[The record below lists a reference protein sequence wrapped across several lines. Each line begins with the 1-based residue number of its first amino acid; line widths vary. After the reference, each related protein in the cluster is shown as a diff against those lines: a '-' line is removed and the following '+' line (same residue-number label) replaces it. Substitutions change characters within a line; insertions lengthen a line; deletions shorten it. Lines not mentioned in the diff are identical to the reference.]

1 MHEALP
7 ASAFDAES
15 IESIRTVDEVWL
27 LGQPP
32 LSDYLDFVRH
42 WVIGGATA
50 DRAALTDEWRAANDY
65 YHELEQA
72 EAGIADRVGCRELD
86 PELAAMAAEVMVDA
100 RYRQAFDTVP
110 SSFGMVEL
118 DQLVI
123 FQPHVTSQHV
133 EALKAQ
139 LGPAPDPAALFRFC
153 FPLGRSEPPVR
164 IRQAGSRRYLFSS
177 RSADFRFHEGLV
189 LRPEQVHDY
198 DTFGSVGG
206 ILGLVVGFG
215 PNFLSAVRS
224 DNRLILHNG
233 YHRAYALRELG
244 ITHAPCVI
252 ETVTRRDELDVVAK
266 DDVCQKPA
274 FYLKAARPPL
284 LKDFFDPKIR
294 KVLRIERSVRVVEV
308 SYEVREFEL
317 PE

>member
-1 MHEALP
+1 
-7 ASAFDAES
+7 
-15 IESIRTVDEVWL
+15 
-27 LGQPP
+27 
-32 LSDYLDFVRH
+32 
-42 WVIGGATA
+42 
-50 DRAALTDEWRAANDY
+50 
-65 YHELEQA
+65 
-72 EAGIADRVGCRELD
+72 
-86 PELAAMAAEVMVDA
+86 
-100 RYRQAFDTVP
+100 
-110 SSFGMVEL
+110 
-118 DQLVI
+118 
-123 FQPHVTSQHV
+123 VTSQHV

-139 LGPAPDPAALFRFC
+139 LGLAPDPKAVFRFC

-177 RSADFRFHEGLV
+177 GSADFRFHEGV
-189 LRPEQVHDY
+189 ILRPEQVRDY
-198 DTFGSVGG
+198 NTFGSIGG

-244 ITHAPCVI
+244 ITHAPCII

-266 DDVCQKPA
+266 DDICENPA

-284 LKDFFDPKIR
+284 LKDFFDAKIR
-294 KVLRIERSVRVVEV
+294 KVLRIEKSVRVVEV

>member
-1 MHEALP
+1 MHEVLP
-7 ASAFDAES
+7 ATAFDAENM
-15 IESIRTVDEVWL
+15 EGIRTVDEVWL

-32 LSDYLDFVRH
+32 LSDYLDFVRQ

-65 YHELEQA
+65 YHELEQS
-72 EAGIADRVGCRELD
+72 EAGIADKVQCRELD
-86 PELAAMAAEVMVDA
+86 AELASMAAEVMADP
-100 RYRQAFDTVP
+100 RYRHAFDTIP
-110 SSFGMVEL
+110 TSFGMVEL
-118 DQLVI
+118 DRLVI
-123 FQPHVTSQHV
+123 FQPHVTSQQV
-133 EALKAQ
+133 QALKAQ
-139 LGPAPDPAALFRFC
+139 LGPAPDPAAVFRFC
-153 FPLGRSEPPVR
+153 FPLGRYEPPVR
-164 IRQAGSRRYLFSS
+164 IRQAGERRYLFTSASS
-177 RSADFRFHEGLV
+177 DFRFHEGVV
-189 LRPEQVHDY
+189 LRPEQVRDY
-198 DTFGSVGG
+198 GTFGSIGG

-224 DNRLILHNG
+224 NNRLILHNG

-244 ITHAPCVI
+244 ITHAPCII

-266 DDVCQKPA
+266 DDVCENPA

-284 LKDFFDPKIR
+284 LKDFFDEKIR
-294 KVLRIERSVRVVEV
+294 KVLRIEKSIRVIEV

>member
-1 MHEALP
+1 MHETLP
-7 ASAFDAES
+7 ARALDIET
-15 IESIRTVDEVWL
+15 IESSRTVDEVWL

-32 LSDYLDFVRH
+32 LSDYLDFVRQ
-42 WVIGGATA
+42 WVIGGAA
-50 DRAALTDEWRAANDY
+50 VDRAALTDEWRVANDY

-72 EAGIADRVGCRELD
+72 EAGIADQVGCRELD
-86 PELAAMAAEVMVDA
+86 RRLAPLAAEVMADP
-100 RYRQAFDTVP
+100 RYRHAFDTMP
-110 SSFGMVEL
+110 TSFVMVEL
-118 DQLVI
+118 DRLVI
-123 FQPHVTSQHV
+123 FQPHVTAQHV

-139 LGPAPDPAALFRFC
+139 LGPAPDAEAVFRFC
-153 FPLGRSEPPVR
+153 FPLRSEPPVR

-177 RSADFRFHEGLV
+177 GSGDFRFHEGV
-189 LRPEQVHDY
+189 ILRPEQIRDY
-198 DTFGSVGG
+198 NTFGPVGG

-224 DNRLILHNG
+224 DDRLILHNG

-244 ITHAPCVI
+244 ITHAPCII

-266 DDVCQKPA
+266 DDICENPA

-284 LKDFFDPKIR
+284 LKDFFDAKIR
-294 KVLRIERSVRVVEV
+294 KVLKIEKSVRVVEV